1 MKRTRKLVYV
11 QQDAQRLAKLGLN
24 ANQIA
29 KRIGVNKSTVSRWI
43 SSGKLTIEEA
53 KVRAVSIH
61 ASNTQTPAD
70 WAKSIREEFD
80 LDVTDDQLVT
90 LAEEQLALSRD
101 VDCSVRERLAAG
113 AEYLKTLRQ
122 LNLPGKAAAAAAG
135 AQPTA
140 TSATPAKPR
149 IVHSKKKPAVD
160 PRAKYLAAVGQ

>member
-1 MKRTRKLVYV
+1 MKRTRKLAYTI
-11 QQDAQRLAKLGLN
+11 QDARRLAKLGLKP
-24 ANQIA
+24 AQIA
-29 KRIGVNKSTVSRWI
+29 KRIDVDRSTVSRWI

-53 KVRAVSIH
+53 KVRAVAIH

-122 LNLPGKAAAAAAG
+122 LNLPGKAAAVAAS
-135 AQPTA
+135 AQPATTTA
-140 TSATPAKPR
+140 APAKPR

-160 PRAKYLAAVGQ
+160 PRAKYLAVVNQ